1 MAWYN
6 HRMKSEQQYEAS
18 IFWVP
23 IEKIIPNP
31 FQPRKD
37 FDEARLRE
45 LAESIRQYGVL
56 QPLVVTKK
64 ETEHQDG
71 NLTVNY
77 ELIAGERRLRASKLA
92 GLSQLPV
99 LIRSADES
107 DQMKLELA
115 IIENLQR
122 EDLNPVDRARAFRQ
136 LADHFK
142 FTHQEIGTKVGKSRE
157 YVSNSLRVL
166 LLPDNIQKAITD
178 GMLSEGHTRPL
189 LMLVGRDAEQ
199 ETLFADILSKKLTV
213 REAEQIARRIAV
225 DRARKKPL
233 NPEMIELERE
243 LSESLGTRVH
253 IEAKEVGGKLVID
266 YFSAS
271 DLQSILALI
280 KEKKEIAEITGVQP
294 KVELPASVLDTPS
307 AVPDGPLSA
316 AIAPEDAPA
325 VVEETKIMQNDVPP
339 KEEEQDLY
347 SIRNFTL

>member
-1 MAWYN
+1 
-6 HRMKSEQQYEAS
+6 MKSDQQYESS

-64 ETEHQDG
+64 ETEHGDG
-71 NLTVNY
+71 NVSVEY

-99 LIRSADES
+99 LIRSSEES

-136 LADHFK
+136 LADIFK
-142 FTHQEIGTKVGKSRE
+142 FTHNEIGTKVGKSRE

-166 LLPDNIQKAITD
+166 LLPDNIQEAITQ
-178 GMLSEGHTRPL
+178 GNLSEGHTRPL
-189 LMLVGRDAEQ
+189 LMLTDRQAEQ
-199 ETLFADILSKKLTV
+199 ETLFAEILSKKLTV

-253 IEAKEVGGKLVID
+253 IETRDVGGKLVID
-266 YFSAS
+266 YFSPE

-280 KEKKEIAEITGVQP
+280 KEKKEIAEITGVLP
-294 KVELPASVLDTPS
+294 TMELPASVLDTPT
-307 AVPDGPLSA
+307 AIPDGPLSA
-316 AIAPEDAPA
+316 AIAPEQAPA

-347 SIRNFTL
+347 SVRNFTL